1 MIKKILIA
9 DDHPTFLRGLKDIIE
24 EHDGFTVNAEASDGE
39 EALRKIRELQP
50 DLAVLDIQMPKT
62 GGLKLARILKKEKP
76 NLDVII
82 LTGFKEEEY
91 FQEAMALDVKGYLLK
106 DSAAE
111 EIIRCLEVVTS
122 GGYYISPAVSKHVA
136 SLLAKGKPV
145 PGLDS
150 LTEREKQILKSLAEN
165 KTSSEIANAL
175 FIDVRTVQNHR
186 NNICQKLG
194 LHGYN
199 KLLQFAIENKNRL

>member
-62 GGLKLARILKKEKP
+62 GGLEVARILRREKP
-76 NLDVII
+76 DLDVII

-91 FQEAMALDVKGYLLK
+91 FREAIGLDVKGYLLK